1 MRPFATPWTPFRLA
15 APLLFACLMTTP
27 SWADSA
33 GSDRSLQRVRRT
45 QIQAKCA
52 AIDALLEGALA
63 QAGVQP
69 NERCSD
75 EIFLRR
81 IYLDAIGR
89 IPTADEAQA
98 FLDCESPDKRAD
110 LIDELLASEGYV
122 SHQFNYFAD
131 LLRATSR
138 MRRGPGK
145 PYLDW
150 IKRSLQNNK
159 PYDQFV
165 RELITAEGNILEPDT
180 GAVGYYLR
188 DTGMIEDN
196 MSNTVRVFLGTRL
209 ECAQCHDH
217 PYDDWTQKQYM
228 EMVAFTAGIK
238 VGNYYTREERKE
250 YQRLIKQHDMDK
262 EMQRAYRRVN
272 QPLTYAVGGPEHGLY
287 RLPKDYQ
294 YSDGKPNEEVKATT
308 IFGDSVDLAFE
319 NAPKPRRK
327 RPANA
332 KAKAEGK
339 SAKNQRPPRK
349 YKRIDLDSRAAY
361 AQWMTAPDNPR
372 FTTVIANRLWK
383 RAMGVGLIEPVD
395 DIRDIT
401 KAADPALMAYLE
413 KQMICMGYDLKQ
425 FYRMLYNTRHYQRTS
440 ISSDRMAVDEGLTAG
455 PLLRRMSAEQ
465 LWDSLATFSVPNI
478 DDLQWET
485 DTKVYDDYQALKSS
499 TVEEKIE
506 LAEAYQDRVKNPEK
520 YRALR
525 RKKSRQAAQAQ
536 KKAQKTVQTLYQQ
549 YKKARASG
557 DEEMIM
563 GMSAEIEEMGFFL
576 DAKGKLRNGRSGYT
590 KYIKRASELNSPE
603 RGGHLLR
610 QFGQSDRQQ
619 IEATHRDASVTQIL
633 NLLNG
638 YVDTR
643 VINTTSTLLLR
654 KILQEEDPVARIKQI
669 YLSTYTRHP
678 TPQEMN
684 EGLRVVKANPR
695 HGYQD
700 LIWTQINSLEFLFI
714 Q

>member
-15 APLLFACLMTTP
+15 ALLLFACLMTIP

-33 GSDRSLQRVRRT
+33 GSERSLQRVRRT

-81 IYLDAIGR
+81 IYLDVIGR

-98 FLDCESPDKRAD
+98 FLGCESRDKRAD

-150 IKRSLQNNK
+150 IKQSLKNNK

-238 VGNYYTREERKE
+238 VGNYYGPEERKE

-272 QPLTYAVGGPEHGLY
+272 QSLYYAVGGPEHGLY

-294 YSDGKPNEEVKATT
+294 YSNGKPYEEVKATT
-308 IFGDSVDLAFE
+308 IFGDSVDLGHE
-319 NAPKPRRK
+319 EIPRPQQK
-327 RPANA
+327 RATT
-332 KAKAEGK
+332 KAKGK
-339 SAKNQRPPRK
+339 RNSGKNQRSPSK
-349 YKRIDLDSRAAY
+349 YKRMDLDSRAAY

-383 RAMGVGLIEPVD
+383 RAMGVALIEPVD
-395 DIRDIT
+395 DIKDIT
-401 KAADPALMAYLE
+401 KAADPALMTYLE
-413 KQMICMGYDLKQ
+413 QQMIALGYDLKQ
-425 FYRMLYNTRHYQRTS
+425 FYRMLYNTQHYQRAS
-440 ISSDRMAVDEGLTAG
+440 ISSDRMAVDEGLTPG

-465 LWDSLATFSVPNI
+465 LWDSLATFSIPNI
-478 DDLQWET
+478 DKLGWET
-485 DTKVYDDYQALKSS
+485 DTKVYDDYQALKTS

-506 LAEAYQDRVKNPEK
+506 LAEAYKDRAKNPEK

-525 RKKSRQAAQAQ
+525 RKKSQQAAQQQ
-536 KKAQKTVQTLYQQ
+536 KKRQNEVQALYRQ
-549 YKKARASG
+549 YKMARASG
-557 DEEMIM
+557 DEDMIS
-563 GMSAEIEEMGFFL
+563 GTTAQIEEMGFFL
-576 DAKGKLRNGRSGYT
+576 DAQGRVRNGRSGYA

-619 IEATHRDASVTQIL
+619 IEASHRDPSVTQIL

-669 YLSTYTRHP
+669 YLSTYTRNP